1 MVMTSKIRSG
11 KEYAESPVF
20 FVKLKTDKIH
30 LLIDYY
36 SVNAIII

>member
-1 MVMTSKIRSG
+1 MTSKIRSG
-11 KEYAESPVF
+11 KEHAESPAF
-20 FVKLKTDKIH
+20 FVKLKTDKIR